1 MIRWSTACCVA
12 LAATA
17 LSSEV
22 RAQMQPLEEGLAV
35 GRWNFYPSL
44 ELRLRGEYRRDPVDV
59 GGVAFQKDAV
69 QAEAFESVLPERA
82 PSHEPINNQ
91 YILSERSRLGLGVE
105 YDVIGA
111 QLTLQDARVLATSA
125 GFGVFEPFEGYLE
138 VRTQVD
144 DPWLWVRAG
153 RQVVRWGD
161 GRLIGDSDWAPRARA
176 LDALRM
182 RFDFGDIEA
191 EALAALLVS
200 PLPIPPPHTA
210 SGDARYDTSD
220 EGTGAEGTGAQLYGV
235 NASWR
240 IIPLFGVELAGLA
253 RVARDPLPRD
263 LTRSDTYTIDL
274 RVFGEERGV
283 SYAAE
288 GAYQL
293 GRVAGYGFNRNIN
306 AFAAAARVSWQT
318 ALPLNFRFGARGSYA
333 SGDDS
338 GGTGEE
344 LTRFDPILPT
354 QHEHHGMMDL
364 YAWSNII
371 DAGGDVSIR
380 PVDMLT
386 IGTAYSF
393 VALAEKKDRWSSAY
407 LTPIGASDEGGS
419 RILGH
424 EIDAWLRVAPWEE
437 LSFSGGYGMFVLGER
452 AELILREAGRF
463 HDGLLHYAFVQTE
476 LIVP

>member
-1 MIRWSTACCVA
+1 MLRRTTICVA
-12 LAATA
+12 LAVTA
-17 LSSEV
+17 FAGDLH
-22 RAQMQPLEEGLAV
+22 AQMQPLEEGLPV
-35 GRWNFYPSL
+35 GRWTFFPSL
-44 ELRLRGEYRRDPVDV
+44 ELRVRGEYRRDPVDV
-59 GGVAFQKDAV
+59 GGVVFADDAV
-69 QAEAFESVLPERA
+69 QAEAFESVLPEVAASRDA
-82 PSHEPINNQ
+82 VNNE
-91 YILSERSRLGLGVE
+91 YLLSERARLGLGVA
-105 YDVIGA
+105 YDVVGA
-111 QLTLQDARVLATSA
+111 QLTLQDARVLSSA
-125 GFGVFEPFEGYLE
+125 PGGYGVLEPLEGYIE
-138 VRTQVD
+138 VRTQLD

-182 RFDFGDIEA
+182 HFDFGDIEA
-191 EALAALLVS
+191 ELLAALLVS

-210 SGDARYDTSD
+210 TGDALYGPPVGGGGS
-220 EGTGAEGTGAQLYGV
+220 EGTGAQLYGV
-235 NASWR
+235 DASWH
-240 IIPLFGVELAGLA
+240 IIPLFGVELSGLA
-253 RVARDPLPRD
+253 RIARDPLPRD

-274 RVFGEERGV
+274 RLFGEERGI

-293 GRVAGYGFNRNIN
+293 GRVAGYGFNRSIN

-318 ALPLNFRFGARGSYA
+318 ALPWHFRFGARGSYA

-371 DAGGDVSIR
+371 DAGGDVSIQ
-380 PVDMLT
+380 PADMLT
-386 IGTAYSF
+386 IGAGYTF
-393 VALAEKKDRWSSAY
+393 VALAERKDRWSSAY
-407 LTPIGASDEGGS
+407 LTPIGASSQGGS
-419 RILGH
+419 RVLGH
-424 EIDAWLRVAPWEE
+424 EVDAWVRVAPWEE
-437 LSFSGGYGMFVLGER
+437 LSFSGGYGLFVLGER
-452 AELILREAGRF
+452 AELILEEAGRY
-463 HDGLLHYAFVQTE
+463 HDGLLHYAVVQTE